1 MEGGMSAAIEVRS
14 ATKTFGTRTALQ
26 DVNLRVAQGEFT
38 ALIGP
43 SGSGKSTLLRA
54 IARLAQL
61 DPGAELRTL
70 GAVVEADDRSLR
82 RRIGFV
88 AQASNLVGPL
98 TLYSNVAMG
107 GLGAVP
113 LWRGLVG
120 AWPKD
125 LEARVDAA
133 LTRVGLA
140 DFAGARARTLSGG
153 QQQRGAVARALVQGA
168 ELLLADEPIAALDPV
183 SGNRVMALLS
193 DINEKEGVTIVVSLH
208 HIPVAQRWCRRIVAL
223 KDGAIAFDGP
233 ASSLSL
239 AALRDIYGPE
249 IEDAL

>member
-1 MEGGMSAAIEVRS
+1 MPAAIDVRAAS
-14 ATKTFGTRTALQ
+14 KTFGARTALRNV
-26 DVNLRVAQGEFT
+26 DLRVEAGEFT

-54 IARLAQL
+54 LARLAQL

-70 GAVVEADDRSLR
+70 GAEAEPGDRAMR

-107 GLGAVP
+107 GLGASP
-113 LWRGLVG
+113 FWRGLVG
-120 AWPKD
+120 AWPRD
-125 LEARVDAA
+125 LEQRVDAA
-133 LTRVGLA
+133 LARVGLS
-140 DFAGARARTLSGG
+140 DFAAARARTLSGG

-193 DINEKEGVTIVVSLH
+193 DINEKDGVTVVVSLH

-233 ASSLSL
+233 ASALSL